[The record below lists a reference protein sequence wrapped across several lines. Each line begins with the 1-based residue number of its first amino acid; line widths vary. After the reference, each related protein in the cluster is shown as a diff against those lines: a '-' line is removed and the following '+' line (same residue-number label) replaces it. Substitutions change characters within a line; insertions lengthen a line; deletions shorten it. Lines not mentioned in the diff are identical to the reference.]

1 MSERFGGPHS
11 PGGETTPPPSQT
23 DNAFAGRKARQVS
36 TSARLMYLLP
46 IPLFF
51 AGLGEIFQGDVSGMV
66 LELGGFSLMVLS
78 AWLLNEGLR
87 AEEHFNARKIAKPP
101 SIPRKLFASVA
112 IGLGVAAAS
121 YSGMNV
127 GLIGAGVM
135 GALAGGAQLFG
146 FGSDPMRAK
155 GTAGIDKFDADRVAT
170 AVDKAEGF
178 VRETLD
184 AAKRINDRPLEAR
197 IERLAGK
204 ARDLFRR
211 VEDDPRDLARARKF
225 MSVYLMGARDATSKF
240 ADIYGRNRSPEVRAK
255 YEALLSDLEVSFTNH
270 RDELLLED
278 RSDLDVEIE
287 VLRERLQREGVLTR
301 S

>member
-1 MSERFGGPHS
+1 MPTSFGGPHS
-11 PGGETTPPPSQT
+11 PNGGTSSSPPE

-36 TSARLMYLLP
+36 PAARFMYLLP
-46 IPLFF
+46 VPLLF

-66 LELGGFSLMVLS
+66 LELGGFALMMLS

-101 SIPRKLFASVA
+101 TIPRKLFAAVS

-121 YSGMNV
+121 FSGMDGGV
-127 GLIGAGVM
+127 IGSAVM
-135 GALAGGAQLFG
+135 GTFAAGSQLLA
-146 FGSDPMRAK
+146 FGSDPMKAK
-155 GTAGIDKFDADRVAT
+155 GASGVDQFEADRVAT
-170 AVDKAEGF
+170 AVDKAEALL
-178 VRETLD
+178 RETLD
-184 AAKRINDRPLEAR
+184 AAKGINDRGLEAR
-197 IERLAGK
+197 IERLASK

-211 VEDDPRDLARARKF
+211 VEDDPRDLPRARRF
-225 MSVYLMGARDATSKF
+225 MTVYLMGARDATAKF
-240 ADIYGRNRSPEVRAK
+240 AEIYGRNRSQDVRIK

-278 RSDLDVEIE
+278 RSGLDVEIE